1 MTGKAYFVPMK
12 PSQWRLIA
20 VMIAACSF
28 GDPAYA
34 ILPLP
39 VFPHLSCTVLFH
51 TTLSST
57 TLPGAPLS
65 HTPTI
70 SIDPIISTDS
80 ASCIIPFTR
89 IGNLILIQAK
99 ADTSTGFFVLDTG
112 TPGLVLNITY
122 FRRYI
127 TSNPTESGGVT
138 GSVAVSV
145 RTSVDS
151 LRLGPV
157 SYFHLDAD
165 LINLGHIENSK
176 GVKIFGLLGMRLFER
191 FEMIIDYNSSAIY
204 LHLIGKKESVAY
216 RSPQLLD
223 TATYS
228 TIPITIED
236 GKIIVYIYLKGK
248 KLKFIIDSGAETNV
262 LDSRLPGKVFEQVE
276 ITRRV
281 RLNGSGDKKVEA
293 LYGDIKGLRIGERDI
308 GSLPV
313 LITNLESMCDAYN
326 NCLDGMLGFDFLSL
340 HKIGFNFVNRKMYI
354 WK

>member
-1 MTGKAYFVPMK
+1 MK

-20 VMIAACSF
+20 AMIVACSF
-28 GDPAYA
+28 GGPAYA

-39 VFPHLSCTVLFH
+39 VFPHLSCTILPRTVLPNA
-51 TTLSST
+51 
-57 TLPGAPLS
+57 TLPG
-65 HTPTI
+65 TPTI
-70 SIDPIISTDS
+70 SIDPIISSDS

-89 IGNLILIQAK
+89 IGNLILIRAK

-122 FRRYI
+122 FRRYP
-127 TSNPTESGGVT
+127 TSDPTEGAGATGSTEAGGVT

-165 LINLGHIENSK
+165 LINLGHIENNK

-191 FEMIIDYNSSAIY
+191 FEMIIDYSTSAIY
-204 LHLIGKKESVAY
+204 LHLIGKKESAVY

-223 TATYS
+223 TATYT
-228 TIPITIED
+228 TIPIDIMD
-236 GKIIVYIYLKGK
+236 GKIIVYVYLKGK
-248 KLKFIIDSGAETNV
+248 KLKFIVDSGAETNV
-262 LDSRLPGKVFEQVE
+262 LDSRLPNKIFEQVE